1 MQKTILI
8 LAGSPYQVPLIE
20 RAKQQGHYVI
30 TCDYLPENPGHK
42 ISDEYHNV
50 STTDKEAVL
59 RLARDRDVDGV
70 ATISS
75 DPAIPTV
82 AHVAEVLELPG
93 PSVESVS
100 ILTEKDR
107 FRSVLARIGVN
118 VPKYYVLESDA
129 EADGAIGDIKR
140 YVVKPI
146 DSCGSKGVTFCDNQ
160 PDRIS
165 SAVRAAL
172 AHSRS
177 KRCIVEE
184 YIDGHQIHGDG
195 YVEDG
200 KLVYSYLGDHVFYTR
215 TDNFIPVSTKW
226 PCGVSESVLEEVKQQ
241 VEAIVSAAQYRYGP
255 VNIEARVTSEGQV
268 FIVEVGP
275 RNGGNFVPI
284 IQHHL
289 TGFDFVDRIIA
300 GALDLP
306 YADQTANRKQ
316 SIGAHYIIHADQPGK
331 FGGIAVSAD
340 AQRHVFYHSVFK
352 RKGDRV
358 DRFTGSNTTVGVF
371 LLQFDSIAER
381 DNLID
386 AAESHFRLQLT

>member
-1 MQKTILI
+1 MKRILI
-8 LAGSPYQVPLIE
+8 LAGSAFQVPLIE

-50 STTDKEAVL
+50 STTDKEGVL
-59 RLARDRDVDGV
+59 RLARDLHIDGV

-75 DPAIPTV
+75 DPAVPTV
-82 AHVAEVLELPG
+82 AYVADALGLPG

-118 VPKYYVLESDA
+118 APKHYVLDSDTVP
-129 EADGAIGDIKR
+129 DDAIAGITR
-140 YVVKPI
+140 YIVKPI

-160 PDRIS
+160 PDRIT
-165 SAVRAAL
+165 SAVRVAL
-172 AHSRS
+172 TYSRA

-184 YIDGHQIHGDG
+184 YIDGQQIHGDG

-200 KLVYSYLGDHVFYTR
+200 KLVYSYLGDHVFYTK

-226 PCGVSESVLEEVKQQ
+226 PCAVSEPVLEEVKRQ
-241 VEAIVSAAQYRYGP
+241 VEAIVNAAQYRCGP
-255 VNIEARVTSEGQV
+255 VNIEARVTRDNQV

-289 TGFDFVDRIIA
+289 TGFDFVARIIA
-300 GALDLP
+300 DALDLP
-306 YADQTANRKQ
+306 HTDHAENGKQ
-316 SIGAHYIIHADQPGK
+316 NIGAHYIIHADRPGEY
-331 FGGIAVSAD
+331 GGIAVSVD
-340 AQRHVFYHSVFK
+340 ARNHIFYSSIFK
-352 RKGDRV
+352 RKGDTV

-371 LLQFDSIAER
+371 LLQFDSIVER
-381 DNLID
+381 DKLMD
-386 AAESHFRLQLT
+386 AAETHFRLMLT

>member
-1 MQKTILI
+1 MKRILI
-8 LAGSPYQVPLIE
+8 LAGSAFQVPLIE

-50 STTDKEAVL
+50 STTDKEGVL
-59 RLARDRDVDGV
+59 RLARDCHIDGV

-82 AHVAEVLELPG
+82 AYVAAALGLPG

-118 VPKYYVLESDA
+118 VPKHYVLDSDTVP
-129 EADGAIGDIKR
+129 DDAIGGITR
-140 YVVKPI
+140 YIVKPI

-160 PDRIS
+160 PDRIT
-165 SAVRAAL
+165 SAVRVAL
-172 AHSRS
+172 TYSRA

-184 YIDGHQIHGDG
+184 YIDGQQIHGDG

-200 KLVYSYLGDHVFYTR
+200 KLVYSYLGDHVFYTK

-226 PCGVSESVLEEVKQQ
+226 PCAVSEPVLEEVKQQ
-241 VEAIVSAAQYRYGP
+241 VEAIVKAAQYRCGP
-255 VNIEARVTSEGQV
+255 VNIEARVTRDSQV

-289 TGFDFVDRIIA
+289 TGFDFVARIIA
-300 GALDLP
+300 DALDLP
-306 YADQTANRKQ
+306 HTDHAGNGKQ
-316 SIGAHYIIHADQPGK
+316 NIGAHYIIHADRPGEY
-331 FGGIAVSAD
+331 GGIAVSVD
-340 AQRHVFYHSVFK
+340 ARNHIFYSSIFK
-352 RKGDRV
+352 RKGDTV

-371 LLQFDSIAER
+371 LLQFDSIVER
-381 DNLID
+381 DNLMD
-386 AAESHFRLQLT
+386 AAETHFRLMLT

>member
-1 MQKTILI
+1 MKRILI
-8 LAGSPYQVPLIE
+8 LAGSPFQVPLIE
-20 RAKQQGHYVI
+20 RAKRDGHYVI

-50 STTDKEAVL
+50 STTDKEGVL
-59 RLARDRDVDGV
+59 RLARDCHIDGV

-82 AHVAEVLELPG
+82 AYVAAALGLPG

-107 FRSVLARIGVN
+107 FRSVLARIGIS
-118 VPKYYVLESDA
+118 VPKHYVLDSDTVP
-129 EADGAIGDIKR
+129 DDAIGDITR

-160 PDRIS
+160 PDRIT
-165 SAVRAAL
+165 SAVRLAL
-172 AHSRS
+172 AYSRA

-184 YIDGHQIHGDG
+184 YIDGKQIHGDG

-200 KLVYSYLGDHVFYTR
+200 KLVYSYLGDHVFYTK

-226 PCGVSESVLEEVKQQ
+226 PCGVSEPVLEEVKQQ
-241 VEAIVSAAQYRYGP
+241 VEAIVKAAQYLHGP
-255 VNIEARVTSEGQV
+255 VNIEARVTRDSQV

-289 TGFDFVDRIIA
+289 TGFDFVARIIA
-300 GALDLP
+300 DALDLP
-306 YADQTANRKQ
+306 HTDDAGNGKQ
-316 SIGAHYIIHADQPGK
+316 NIGAHFIVHADRQGK
-331 FGGIAVSAD
+331 YSGITVSAD
-340 AQRHVFYHSVFK
+340 AQNHIFYSSVFK
-352 RKGDRV
+352 RKGDTV

-371 LLQFDSIAER
+371 LLQFDSIVER

-386 AAESHFRLQLT
+386 AAETHFRLMLT